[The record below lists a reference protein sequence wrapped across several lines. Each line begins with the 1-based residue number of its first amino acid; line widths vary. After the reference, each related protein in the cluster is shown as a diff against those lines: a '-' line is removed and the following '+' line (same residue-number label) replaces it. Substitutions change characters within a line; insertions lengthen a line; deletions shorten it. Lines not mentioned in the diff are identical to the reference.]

1 MKCLAKDR
9 NLKPCRNSATND
21 RFCRYHDYMIS
32 YTPEMLTEIKLCS
45 TCKKMHYLGEYNTCE
60 KCRLRGQENRKDI
73 RETIVKCIKEGCTF
87 KKSDENNYCGKHQC
101 EYYVEETLK
110 SGMVPCSNYKY
121 KNCRNPLPKDY
132 KFKRC
137 DECREKEREY
147 DHSIRK
153 AAAEEPCKIQGMK
166 TCSVCC
172 KDFNIEM
179 FKGIHGETKTCK
191 SCRDSFK
198 IADEKR
204 DKEHVNE
211 LAKINSQKPERKEV
225 KKEWKENNYDKVVLY
240 WMNYRQRKMNEDLDN
255 YLKHNAEIQKNWR
268 LLNPEKVIEHNEKNK
283 NNMNRSYEN
292 YKRSATTKQLLFEI
306 ENDSFVNLVKQ
317 NCNYCGIIQDKGFNG
332 IDRIDSKVDYILSN
346 CVSCCEKCNML
357 KGCLSIN
364 TFKQIIEHIL
374 VYNKL
379 IDGNLFSKAFHNY
392 NSKYDNYETSANK
405 RNLTF
410 DIDKDIY
417 DNVTFNPCYL
427 CGKENTEKH
436 HNGLDRYDS
445 SIGYVYDNIR
455 PCCGTCNY
463 MKKNLNYTEF
473 MDKCFE
479 IYHHFVKSNNNVN
492 TSETNRNTN
501 FIVKGNKLTKE
512 QKEENKIKRMEKHR
526 SELKEKYNDEDY
538 KKQQSLELANKRK
551 NNIE

>member
-9 NLKPCRNSATND
+9 NQNPCRNSATND

-32 YTPEMLTEIKLCS
+32 YTPEMLAEIKICS

-60 KCRLRGQENRKDI
+60 KCRLRGQDNRKEA
-73 RETIVKCIKEGCTF
+73 RETVVKCIKEGCTF

-153 AAAEEPCKIQGMK
+153 AAAEEPCQIQGMK

-172 KDFNIEM
+172 KDFTIDM
-179 FKGIHGETKTCK
+179 FKGNNGETKTCK
-191 SCRDSFK
+191 NCRDSFK

-211 LAKINSQKPERKEV
+211 LARKNEKKPERKEV
-225 KKEWKENNYDKVVLY
+225 KKEWKKNNYEKVVLY
-240 WMNYRQRKMNEDLDN
+240 WMNYRQRKINEDLYN
-255 YLKHNAEIQKNWR
+255 YLKHNAERQKNWR
-268 LLNPEKVIEHNEKNK
+268 SLNPEKVFEYNEKNK
-283 NNMNRSYEN
+283 NNINRSYEN
-292 YKRSATTKQLLFEI
+292 YKRSASNKQLLFEL
-306 ENDSFVNLVKQ
+306 ENEYFMELVKK
-317 NCNYCGIIQDKGFNG
+317 NCNYCGLIQDKGFNG
-332 IDRIDSKVDYILSN
+332 IDRIDPKIGYISSN
-346 CVSCCEKCNML
+346 CVSCCEKCNMM
-357 KGCLSIN
+357 KGCLSVN
-364 TFKQIIEHIL
+364 TFKQIIEHII

-379 IDGNLFSKAFHNY
+379 IEGNLYTRAFHNY
-392 NSKYDNYETSANK
+392 NSNYDNYETSANK

-410 DIDKDIY
+410 DIDKEIY
-417 DNVTFNPCYL
+417 DNVTFNSCYL
-427 CGKENTEKH
+427 CGKENTDKH

-445 SIGYVYDNIR
+445 YIGYVYDNIR

-463 MKKNLNYTEF
+463 MKKKLNYNDF
-473 MDKCFE
+473 MDKCVE
-479 IYHHFVKSNNNVN
+479 NYHNFIKSNNNIN
-492 TSETNRNTN
+492 TSETNTN

-512 QKEENKIKRMEKHR
+512 QKEENIMKRNEKKK
-526 SELKEKYNDEDY
+526 SELKEKYNDENY
-538 KKQQSLELANKRK
+538 KKQRSLELSKERK
-551 NNIE
+551 NNVE

>member
-9 NLKPCRNSATND
+9 NQNPCRNSATND

-32 YTPEMLTEIKLCS
+32 YTPEMLSEIKLCS

-60 KCRLRGQENRKDI
+60 KCRLRGQDNRKDA
-73 RETIVKCIKEGCTF
+73 RENIILCAKEGCSF

-110 SGMVPCSNYKY
+110 SGMIPCSNYKY
-121 KNCRNPLPKDY
+121 KNCRNPLPKEY
-132 KFKRC
+132 QFKRC

-153 AAAEEPCKIQGMK
+153 AAAEEPCQIQGMK

-172 KDFNIEM
+172 KDFTIEM
-179 FKGIHGETKTCK
+179 FKGNNGETKTCK
-191 SCRDSFK
+191 NCRVSYK

-211 LAKINSQKPERKEV
+211 LARINSQKPERKEV

-268 LLNPEKVIEHNEKNK
+268 SLNTEKVIEYNEARI
-283 NNMNRSYEN
+283 NNIHYSFQT
-292 YKRSATTKQLLFEI
+292 YKKSALTKQLHFELNI
-306 ENDSFVNLVKQ
+306 EYFTELVKDK
-317 NCNYCGIIQDKGFNG
+317 CYYCGKIQDKGFNG
-332 IDRIDSKVDYILSN
+332 LDRIDSKFGYIENN
-346 CVSCCEKCNML
+346 CVSSCKMCNMM
-357 KGCLSIN
+357 KCCLSLDV
-364 TFKQIIEHIL
+364 FKNIIEHIL

-379 IDGNLFSKAFHNY
+379 IEGKLYPESFHNY
-392 NSKYDNYETSANK
+392 NPVYNNYVNSASKKELN
-405 RNLTF
+405 F
-410 DIDKDIY
+410 DIDKEIY
-417 DNVTFNPCYL
+417 DSVTFNSCYL
-427 CGKENTEKH
+427 CGKENTDNH

-445 SIGYVYDNIR
+445 SVGYVYDNIR

-463 MKKNLNYTEF
+463 MKKNLKYNDF
-473 MDKCFE
+473 MNKCLE
-479 IYHHFVKSNNNVN
+479 IYHHFIKNIDNNNEDKL
-492 TSETNRNTN
+492 ETNTN

-512 QKEENKIKRMEKHR
+512 QKEENRMKRNEKKK
-526 SELKEKYNDEDY
+526 SELKEKYNNEEY
-538 KKQQSLELANKRK
+538 KKQHSLEVANERK